1 MSGSDWASILTD
13 SRFLGGLYAGCPP
26 TLEQCELFYVHLD
39 ERGDSATLGFETRL
53 LPSAP
58 RPEWREKPYN
68 RLEFYLLLGGL
79 TGFVVD
85 GWGPAEAAGF
95 DITAV
100 SDKEIAVRLGSGQGG
115 MRFRASSIRLTRTRV
130 YLAAEAH

>member
-1 MSGSDWASILTD
+1 MNGSDWASILGD
-13 SRFLGGLYAGCPP
+13 SRFLGDLYAGGSP
-26 TLEQCELFYVHLD
+26 TPEQCELFYVHLD
-39 ERGDSATLGFETRL
+39 ERGDSATLGFETRI
-53 LPSAP
+53 LPSIP

-85 GWGPAEAAGF
+85 GWGASEAASFG
-95 DITAV
+95 ISAV
-100 SDKEIAVRLGSGQGG
+100 SQEEIAVSLGRGRAGI
-115 MRFRASSIRLTRTRV
+115 RFRASSVRLSRTRV